1 MSEVKKGDK
10 VKVHYTGKLTDETIF
25 DSSREREPIEFT
37 VGAGQMI
44 EGFDNAVVGMK
55 IGDTKVVEIPSDKAY
70 GPKRDEAIITINKN
84 QLGEG
89 LDPQVGMQLEAT
101 QPDGR
106 KQILVIQEAGDCL
119 GGQEKPSYASY
130 SLTTSLTKLKSSTT
144 ASQSVEEQTPDAS

>member
-70 GPKRDEAIITINKN
+70 GPKREEAIITINKN

-101 QPDGR
+101 QADGR
-106 KQILVIQEAGDCL
+106 KQILVIQEVKGEEIVLDGNHPLAGKELIFDI
-119 GGQEKPSYASY
+119 EV
-130 SLTTSLTKLKSSTT
+130 
-144 ASQSVEEQTPDAS
+144 VEVQ

>member
-55 IGDTKVVEIPSDKAY
+55 KGDTKVVEIPSEKAY
-70 GPKRDEAIITINKN
+70 GPKREEAIITINKN

-106 KQILVIQEAGDCL
+106 KQILVIQEVKGEEIVLDGNHPLAGKELIFDI
-119 GGQEKPSYASY
+119 EV
-130 SLTTSLTKLKSSTT
+130 
-144 ASQSVEEQTPDAS
+144 VEVH

>member
-10 VKVHYTGKLTDETIF
+10 VKVHYTGKLPDEPIF

-106 KQILVIQEAGDCL
+106 KQILVIQEVKEEEIVLDGNHPLAGKELIFDI
-119 GGQEKPSYASY
+119 EV
-130 SLTTSLTKLKSSTT
+130 
-144 ASQSVEEQTPDAS
+144 VEVQ

>member
-106 KQILVIQEAGDCL
+106 KQILVIQEVKGEEIVLDGNHPLAGKELIFDI
-119 GGQEKPSYASY
+119 EV
-130 SLTTSLTKLKSSTT
+130 
-144 ASQSVEEQTPDAS
+144 VEVQ